1 MAMNRRAWISGIA
14 LLALALLVIVPKVAN
29 DGTHPGREER
39 VRSLAPEQELKLKRK
54 VLQRDLELT
63 DALCRAS
70 CLTDA
75 VRAVESAGMD
85 GGANGGTAAPPDRER
100 RLEVLQQL
108 RKRNPRMQY
117 LRWGDAELGR
127 MPEGTEAKLEPL
139 LKEAERRAAGGSRY
153 TSGHV
158 RAKDHHYFAIG
169 VPSGVEHEPLIGVV
183 QESVMREVEVEQKK
197 NLRIVPYPSDAR
209 YRLEAVDSDTLRRRD
224 VDHPEDNE
232 GTSHYLVNEVV
243 VKFRQEP
250 GEADLAQIRR
260 DIGYDSV
267 RKMGYTH
274 VFSSS
279 KMTAKEMMEYFRN
292 RWDPV
297 YVEPHYVYLTNEF
310 LNFGGMAGNRR
321 AAGDHDM
328 RDRWRAKADD
338 GAENVHVPNDL
349 LYSEYQWNLPVIE
362 TLEGWNISRGDES
375 VIVAVLDT
383 GIDLNHPDLRGKL
396 AEGRNFVDESAAP
409 DDDVGHGTHVAGII
423 AATVD
428 NMEGVAGLSWY
439 NRVMPVK
446 VLDSTGAGSTYSVA
460 QGIIWATD
468 QGARVIN
475 MSLGN
480 YVDAEFLHDAIR
492 YAYDRDVVLIAA
504 TGNDNTEQPGYPAAY
519 PEVFAVAATDWN
531 NEKSVF
537 SNYGDYVD
545 VAAPGESIAS
555 TYYQQQYAALSG
567 TSMASPH
574 VAALAAMIR
583 SVNPDLTN
591 EEVMEIMRQTATD
604 LGEPGKDKYYGY
616 GLIDVKRALES
627 AASYEQSI
635 LMWPKRL
642 AKRLES
648 RQ

>member
-1 MAMNRRAWISGIA
+1 
-14 LLALALLVIVPKVAN
+14 
-29 DGTHPGREER
+29 
-39 VRSLAPEQELKLKRK
+39 
-54 VLQRDLELT
+54 
-63 DALCRAS
+63 
-70 CLTDA
+70 
-75 VRAVESAGMD
+75 
-85 GGANGGTAAPPDRER
+85 
-100 RLEVLQQL
+100 
-108 RKRNPRMQY
+108 
-117 LRWGDAELGR
+117 
-127 MPEGTEAKLEPL
+127 
-139 LKEAERRAAGGSRY
+139 
-153 TSGHV
+153 
-158 RAKDHHYFAIG
+158 
-169 VPSGVEHEPLIGVV
+169 
-183 QESVMREVEVEQKK
+183 
-197 NLRIVPYPSDAR
+197 
-209 YRLEAVDSDTLRRRD
+209 
-224 VDHPEDNE
+224 
-232 GTSHYLVNEVV
+232 
-243 VKFRQEP
+243 
-250 GEADLAQIRR
+250 
-260 DIGYDSV
+260 
-267 RKMGYTH
+267 
-274 VFSSS
+274 
-279 KMTAKEMMEYFRN
+279 
-292 RWDPV
+292 
-297 YVEPHYVYLTNEF
+297 
-310 LNFGGMAGNRR
+310 
-321 AAGDHDM
+321 
-328 RDRWRAKADD
+328 
-338 GAENVHVPNDL
+338 VPNDL